1 MKLIRTEDAVG
12 QVLCHDITQIIP
24 GQFKGARFRKGH
36 IVQPEDIPVL
46 LSIGKEN
53 LYVWEK
59 RPGILHEDEAA
70 ALLYKAAAGRNIHG
84 TEPKE
89 GKIELVA
96 DCSMEAVVQE
106 TAEEP
111 TYYYEVRLEPKPVL
125 RSYIAAAYELCNE
138 LTDSELVQMGH
149 DRNTGRIRLLQ
160 ALETVDALA
169 DYSEEAATEEF
180 GNYMDVNFPNV
191 TFKLEFVNPRAARW
205 CGM

>member
-1 MKLIRTEDAVG
+1 MIDIYMNGAEVHAETPEEEREASLI
-12 QVLCHDITQIIP
+12 
-24 GQFKGARFRKGH
+24 
-36 IVQPEDIPVL
+36 
-46 LSIGKEN
+46 LS
-53 LYVWEK
+53 
-59 RPGILHEDEAA
+59 A
-70 ALLYKAAAGRNIHG
+70 ALSGKTIPAGGCICPDQRDSTVGKGITMRFCDG
-84 TEPKE
+84 TDMTITPTSDAE
-89 GKIELVA
+89 GNPELEIC
-96 DCSMEAVVQE
+96 CSMEAVVQE

-138 LTDSELVQMGH
+138 LTDSELMQMGH

-191 TFKLEFVNPRAARW
+191 TFKPEFVNPRAARW

>member
-1 MKLIRTEDAVG
+1 
-12 QVLCHDITQIIP
+12 
-24 GQFKGARFRKGH
+24 
-36 IVQPEDIPVL
+36 
-46 LSIGKEN
+46 
-53 LYVWEK
+53 
-59 RPGILHEDEAA
+59 
-70 ALLYKAAAGRNIHG
+70 
-84 TEPKE
+84 
-89 GKIELVA
+89 
-96 DCSMEAVVQE
+96 MEAVVQE

-138 LTDSELVQMGH
+138 LTDSELVQMGY
-149 DRNTGRIRLLQ
+149 DRNTGHIRLLQ

-191 TFKLEFVNPRAARW
+191 TFKPEFVHPRAARW

>member
-1 MKLIRTEDAVG
+1 MQKATPNWRSA
-12 QVLCHDITQIIP
+12 
-24 GQFKGARFRKGH
+24 AAWR
-36 IVQPEDIPVL
+36 
-46 LSIGKEN
+46 LSIRRQRRS
-53 LYVWEK
+53 
-59 RPGILHEDEAA
+59 RP
-70 ALLYKAAAGRNIHG
+70 
-84 TEPKE
+84 
-89 GKIELVA
+89 
-96 DCSMEAVVQE
+96 
-106 TAEEP
+106 
-111 TYYYEVRLEPKPVL
+111 YYYEVRLEPKPVL

-191 TFKLEFVNPRAARW
+191 TFKPEFVNPRAARW

>member
-1 MKLIRTEDAVG
+1 MIDIYMNGAEVHAETPEEEREASLI
-12 QVLCHDITQIIP
+12 L
-24 GQFKGARFRKGH
+24 
-36 IVQPEDIPVL
+36 
-46 LSIGKEN
+46 N
-53 LYVWEK
+53 
-59 RPGILHEDEAA
+59 A
-70 ALLYKAAAGRNIHG
+70 ALSGKTTPAGGCICPDQRDSTVGKGITMRFCDG
-84 TEPKE
+84 TDMTIMPTSDAE
-89 GKIELVA
+89 GNPELEIS
-96 DCSMEAVVQE
+96 CSMEAVVQE
-106 TAEEP
+106 AAAEEP

-191 TFKLEFVNPRAARW
+191 TFKPEFVNPRAARW